1 MGRTVGRGRTG
12 GGYFSF
18 SLSLRERV
26 GVREMKKSGGAA
38 GQDGRI
44 FVRAGIRGHGQR
56 TWRRCS
62 VQVAATFGVV
72 RGKEKTMDSRLK
84 LRA

>member
-1 MGRTVGRGRTG
+1 MGRTG

-38 GQDGRI
+38 GQDGGI

-56 TWRRCS
+56 PGRHCL
-62 VQVAATFGVV
+62 VAGAG
-72 RGKEKTMDSRLK
+72 
-84 LRA
+84 LRSAL